1 MSDKKYLRDPMSL
14 SPRIVFLLTAFA
26 CASLLGY
33 GYYLQFVEG
42 LEPCPM
48 CILQR
53 ICYFAIAIVSL
64 AGAVHGPKLRP
75 VYVYASLTVLSA
87 AVGAAIAGRQVW
99 LQHLPPDLVPE
110 CGPGLAF
117 MLEVYPLAEV
127 IQKAFIGTGECA
139 EVAWTFLG
147 FSIAE
152 WSLVC
157 FCSIFVAYV
166 TFMWLRASDN

>member
-1 MSDKKYLRDPMSL
+1 MNI

-48 CILQR
+48 CIAQR
-53 ICYFAIAIVSL
+53 ICYFVIAIVSL
-64 AGAVHGPKLRP
+64 AGAAHGPKLRA
-75 VYVYASLTVLSA
+75 VYVYASLTVFSA
-87 AVGAAIAGRQVW
+87 MVGAAVAGRQVW

-139 EVAWTFLG
+139 QVAWTFLG
-147 FSIAE
+147 FSIAA

-157 FCSIFVAYV
+157 FCSIFVAYI
-166 TFMWLRASDN
+166 TFMWMRARGGGARQLI